1 MKKIYLFSTIVFILF
16 SCTKE
21 VVIPIDQSKAKLVV
35 NGLFNTDSLWKI
47 EVSASRYIY
56 DTTSLPLINDANVTI
71 TDQDNNS
78 LQLSNQGQG
87 IYTSNIEK
95 PEIGNSYF
103 ISVSHPDYDNVSSS
117 NQLPSAVNI
126 TNIDWQEQILIDGE
140 LKRKVKIT
148 FIDSPD
154 PDYYVLRLQAH
165 VWTVEEEGNTSDTSR
180 EIIPVY
186 FSSQNAAVENK
197 NDNDFY
203 SSTNFT
209 DALFNDGEYTIDI
222 LADEFYFTGK
232 EEDSEEDIFGI
243 DSISIVMSK
252 VSQEYYYYESSY
264 QSFTSSRYSFAQP
277 VQVYSNI
284 ENGHGIFAGF
294 SSLKRVIDL
303 NN

>member
-1 MKKIYLFSTIVFILF
+1 MKKIYLFSLIVFILF

-56 DTTSLPLINDANVTI
+56 DTTSLPLIDDANVII

-95 PEIGNSYF
+95 PEIGKSYF
-103 ISVSHPDYDNVSSS
+103 ITVAHPSYDNVSSS

-126 TNIDWQEQILIDGE
+126 TNVDWQEQILEDSE
-140 LKRKVKIT
+140 LKRKVKIS
-148 FIDSPD
+148 FIDGPES
-154 PDYYVLRLQAH
+154 DYYVLRLQAH
-165 VWTVEEEGNTSDTSR
+165 IWAIEDKDNISDTTR
-180 EIIPVY
+180 EVIPVY
-186 FSSQNAAVENK
+186 FSSQNAAVENQ

-209 DALFNDGEYTIDI
+209 DALFNDSEYKF
-222 LADEFYFTGK
+222 L
-232 EEDSEEDIFGI
+232 
-243 DSISIVMSK
+243 
-252 VSQEYYYYESSY
+252 
-264 QSFTSSRYSFAQP
+264 SFATDSS
-277 VQVYSNI
+277 QV
-284 ENGHGIFAGF
+284 
-294 SSLKRVIDL
+294 VIKIL
-303 NN
+303 V